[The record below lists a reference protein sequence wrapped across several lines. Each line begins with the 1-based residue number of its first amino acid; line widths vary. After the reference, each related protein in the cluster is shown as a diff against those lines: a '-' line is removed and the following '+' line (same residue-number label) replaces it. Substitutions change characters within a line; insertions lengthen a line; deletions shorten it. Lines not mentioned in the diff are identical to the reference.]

1 MELDTRCGN
10 WRTLATR
17 LSRRDVFPAFLLG
30 GLAMWLAADSVVS
43 QPFGDAVHYLAMA
56 REPSTYGEVPGRYA
70 QRALP
75 SLVVWMESRL
85 FGWNAAQG
93 FQMLSAVA
101 FQVFLLLFYV
111 ALRGWGV
118 SRGVAF
124 GTAVF
129 MAISAWPVPYSLG
142 NIYQACDALA
152 YPVGL
157 LVIMAAV
164 ADAPV
169 VAAAAGIAGV
179 AVRQQLFVLA
189 FGALTYGYLRSRRRI
204 WLAGAAGVVA
214 TLGLLVTTGGQGG
227 AADLWAH
234 TGAHVLRVDS
244 FLEGVIDT
252 RLPVLLSPFL
262 LLLVADARRLLRWAV
277 RYWWVAV
284 YVVVS
289 VSQPL
294 FAYDLVAG
302 PSNAQRLAM
311 IGIWPLFLAA
321 GLRLDRLLT
330 TEWARRVYIA
340 LPVLYG
346 TNHLVSLQTT
356 YPSPL
361 GHRSVMNIVI
371 VLLVLADRR
380 ARGVN
385 DHE

>member
-1 MELDTRCGN
+1 MV
-10 WRTLATR
+10 TR
-17 LSRRDVFPAFLLG
+17 LSRRDVFPAFLLV
-30 GLAMWLAADSVVS
+30 GLAMWLTADSAVFE
-43 QPFGDAVHYLAMA
+43 PFGDGVHYLAMA
-56 REPSTYGEVPGRYA
+56 LDPTTYGEVPGRYA

-75 SLVVWMESRL
+75 SFIVWMQSRL
-85 FGWNAAQG
+85 LGWNAVQG

-101 FQVFLLLFYV
+101 FQAFLLLFYV

-118 SRGVAF
+118 SREVTF

-129 MAISAWPVPYSLG
+129 MAISAWPVPYSLA
-142 NIYQACDALA
+142 NVYQACDALA
-152 YPVGL
+152 YPLGL

-189 FGALTYGYLRSRRRI
+189 SAALTYGYLRSRRPI
-204 WLAGAAGVVA
+204 WLAGAAGAVA
-214 TLGLLVTTGGQGG
+214 TFGLLVITGGQEG
-227 AADLWAH
+227 AANLWDR
-234 TGAHVLRVDS
+234 TGAQILRVDS
-244 FLEGVIDT
+244 FLEGVVDT
-252 RLPVLLSPFL
+252 TFPVLLSPFL
-262 LLLVADARRLLRWAV
+262 LLLVADARRLLRRAV

-294 FAYDLVAG
+294 FAYHMTGA
-302 PSNAQRLAM
+302 SNLQRLAM

-321 GLRLDRLLT
+321 GLQLNGWLT
-330 TEWARRVYIA
+330 TEWARRIYIV
-340 LPVLYG
+340 LPLLYG
-346 TNHLVSLQTT
+346 TDHLVSLQTT

-371 VLLVLADRR
+371 ILLVLADRR
-380 ARGVN
+380 ARGAN
-385 DHE
+385 DHKSPT